1 MPATVNI
8 APVVAV
14 AMSTPPVVHETGREN
29 PSEEVRPPISHVL
42 VEQN

>member
-14 AMSTPPVVHETGREN
+14 AMSTPPVVHETGRDVPNIET
-29 PSEEVRPPISHVL
+29 RPPEHVL